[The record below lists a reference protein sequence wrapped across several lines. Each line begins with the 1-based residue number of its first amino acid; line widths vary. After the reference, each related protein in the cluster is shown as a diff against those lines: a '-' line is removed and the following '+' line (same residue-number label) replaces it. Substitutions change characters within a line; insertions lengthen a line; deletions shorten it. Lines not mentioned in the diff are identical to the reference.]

1 MKKKIFIIT
10 FLCMIAFAA
19 MIVSD
24 KIYKSADMTERVLE
38 DNSISKYAGKV
49 AIPIN
54 GNKPFWSAEEYT
66 TESFEEYSEL
76 DEIEVMNCE
85 AEQFALMFSRI

>member
-24 KIYKSADMTERVLE
+24 KIYKSADMTERVWKIIL
-38 DNSISKYAGKV
+38 SQSMLVK
-49 AIPIN
+49 
-54 GNKPFWSAEEYT
+54 
-66 TESFEEYSEL
+66 
-76 DEIEVMNCE
+76 
-85 AEQFALMFSRI
+85 

>member
-54 GNKPFWSAEEYT
+54 GNK
-66 TESFEEYSEL
+66 SFCQQRNIREL
-76 DEIEVMNCE
+76 DEIEAVNCE
-85 AEQFALMFSRI
+85 AEQFVLMFSRI